1 MNFDLSDLRAFA
13 AVARR
18 GSFSAGARELHLS
31 QPALSRR
38 IEMLEAALGV
48 RLFHRTTRKVDL
60 TPVGREFSYRVVEL
74 LKQLEQSMLGIAD
87 LAGHVK
93 GEVTVACMP
102 SSVRFFLPAIL
113 KQFHALHPHLTV
125 RILDQRTSE
134 VLTCV
139 ERGEA
144 DFGLS
149 YIGTQEPALE
159 FQAILSEAFVL
170 ACRRDHPLASKATVK
185 WSDLE
190 AYDYM
195 TVTKA
200 SQNRMLL
207 DMALADNPTRPRW
220 FCEAQHVVSLVN
232 LVEAG
237 LGVAAVPRLAM
248 PDDDHPLL
256 VSVPLHAPFDQRSE
270 AEARASV
277 QLGDAH

>member
-256 VSVPLHAPFDQRSE
+256 VSVPLHEPFDQRSE